1 MDPEI
6 RLRHVVSIAGVVRD
20 KATSRPIGGALVEI
34 TECPPAFRA
43 LLAAK
48 AADPAWAHRRERL
61 DRVHSRADGAFYF
74 VDLPPG
80 SYRLNVSAPDLG
92 TRYGVAEVGPCEV
105 QAVPERDR
113 SRWRRRMWSLPP
125 TRIHGTV
132 TDAVTGKPIPG
143 ARVRLLG
150 DTVVVKTGD
159 DGAYDL
165 SQQIAGE
172 PTLQVTAPRY
182 RPEARKLELAAGQER
197 VEDLALQPVSEAT

>member
-1 MDPEI
+1 MNTEI
-6 RLRHVVSIAGVVRD
+6 RLRHVVAIAGVVRD
-20 KATSRPIGGALVEI
+20 KATSRPIGGARVEI
-34 TECPPAFRA
+34 LEGPPALRA

-61 DRVHSRADGAFYF
+61 DRVYSRADGAFYF

-80 SYRLNVSAPDLG
+80 SYRLRVSAPDLG

-105 QAVPERDR
+105 QAVPENGTFTVAQADVD
-113 SRWRRRMWSLPP
+113 LPP

-132 TDAVTGKPIPG
+132 TEAVTGKPIPG

>member
-1 MDPEI
+1 MNTKI

-20 KATSRPIGGALVEI
+20 KATSRPISGALVEI
-34 TECPPAFRA
+34 AECPEAFRA

-48 AADPAWAHRRERL
+48 AADPAWVHRRERL
-61 DRVHSRADGAFYF
+61 DRVYSRADGAFCL

-80 SYRLNVSAPDLG
+80 SYRLHVSAPDLG
-92 TRYGVAEVGPCEV
+92 TRAGTIEVGPYEV
-105 QAVPERDR
+105 QAAPENGPFTVARADVE
-113 SRWRRRMWSLPP
+113 LPP

-132 TDAVTGKPIPG
+132 TDGVTGKPIPG

-150 DTVVVKTGD
+150 DTVVAKTGD

-172 PTLQVTAPRY
+172 PTLQVTAPLY

>member
-1 MDPEI
+1 MDPEKPI
-6 RLRHVVSIAGVVRD
+6 RHVVSIAGAVRD
-20 KATSRPIGGALVEI
+20 KATQRPIAGALVEI
-34 TECPPAFRA
+34 TEGPPAFRA

-48 AADPAWAHRRERL
+48 AANPAWTRRRERL
-61 DRVHSRADGAFYF
+61 DRVYSRADGAFCF
-74 VDLPPG
+74 VDLPAGP
-80 SYRLNVSAPDLG
+80 YRLNVSAPEMG
-92 TRYGVAEVGPCEV
+92 TRYGVVEVENLEV
-105 QAVPERDR
+105 QPDPGEGPIPVARADVE
-113 SRWRRRMWSLPP
+113 LPP

-159 DGAYDL
+159 DGTYDL

-182 RPEARKLELAAGQER
+182 KPEARKLELAAGQER

>member
-1 MDPEI
+1 MNTEM
-6 RLRHVVSIAGVVRD
+6 RLRHTVSIAGVVRD
-20 KATSRPIGGALVEI
+20 KATSRPISGARVEI
-34 TECPPAFRA
+34 TECPEAFRA

-48 AADPAWAHRRERL
+48 AADPAWARRRERL

-74 VDLPPG
+74 VDLPAG
-80 SYRLNVSAPDLG
+80 SYRLRVSAPVLG
-92 TRYGVAEVGPCEV
+92 TRYGVVEMGPCEV
-105 QAVPERDR
+105 QAVPENGPFTVVQADVN
-113 SRWRRRMWSLPP
+113 LPP

-132 TDAVTGKPIPG
+132 TDGMTGKPIPG
-143 ARVRLLG
+143 ASVRLLG

-159 DGAYDL
+159 DGTYDL

-197 VEDLALQPVSEAT
+197 VEVLALQPVSEAT

>member
-1 MDPEI
+1 MNTEI

-20 KATSRPIGGALVEI
+20 KATSRPIGGARVEI
-34 TECPPAFRA
+34 TECPEAFRA

-48 AADPAWAHRRERL
+48 AADPTWARRRERV
-61 DRVHSRADGAFYF
+61 DRVHSRADGVFYF
-74 VDLPPG
+74 ADLPPG
-80 SYRLNVSAPDLG
+80 SYRLRVSAPDLG
-92 TRYGVAEVGPCEV
+92 TRYGVMEVGPCEV
-105 QAVPERDR
+105 QAVPEEGPFAAARADAD
-113 SRWRRRMWSLPP
+113 LPV

-132 TDAVTGKPIPG
+132 TEAVTGKPILG

-159 DGAYDL
+159 DGTYDL

-172 PTLQVTAPRY
+172 PNLQVTAPRY
-182 RPEARKLELAAGQER
+182 KPEARKLTLAAGQEH